1 LACIYERRAKFFPI
15 GATNSKE
22 SPAEESLINWFD
34 INELIAVGFVYFNM
48 ASVDFLEYTP
58 FEFNRLLEI
67 KELQERRG
75 FRQDMERMRIQTMS
89 LINIQ
94 LAKKDR
100 IKKLSDFMPFEW
112 DIVDKQD
119 AEAAEMTEEDWQA
132 LDNNFPGNKLKE

>member
-1 LACIYERRAKFFPI
+1 
-15 GATNSKE
+15 
-22 SPAEESLINWFD
+22 
-34 INELIAVGFVYFNM
+34 M

-132 LDNNFPGNKLKE
+132 LDDNFPGNKLKE